1 MDGPNIES
9 AFNESFA
16 DGRGGG
22 PCHRPACR
30 WRPTAVM
37 ANLRS
42 LPANRTVIARHTKEI
57 VLFNVCDGHP

>member
-1 MDGPNIES
+1 
-9 AFNESFA
+9 
-16 DGRGGG
+16 
-22 PCHRPACR
+22 
-30 WRPTAVM
+30 M